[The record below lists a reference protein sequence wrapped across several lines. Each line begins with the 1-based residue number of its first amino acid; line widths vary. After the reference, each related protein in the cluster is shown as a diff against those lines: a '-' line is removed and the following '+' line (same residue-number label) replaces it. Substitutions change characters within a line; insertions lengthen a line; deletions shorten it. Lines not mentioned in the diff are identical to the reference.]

1 MRESKNKMKNSF
13 WQLQFSKTND
23 CVLLSNNRECFRDGM
38 GSHLSLISSV
48 FITQDWV
55 ETVVRK
61 EMQCECCGLVRES
74 VGICGSFVLC
84 LNQRQII

>member
-1 MRESKNKMKNSF
+1 MRESRNNVKNSF
-13 WQLQFSKTND
+13 WQLQFSKKND

-38 GSHLSLISSV
+38 GSHMSLIISV

-61 EMQCECCGLVRES
+61 RMQCECCGLVRES
-74 VGICGSFVLC
+74 VGIYGSFVLC